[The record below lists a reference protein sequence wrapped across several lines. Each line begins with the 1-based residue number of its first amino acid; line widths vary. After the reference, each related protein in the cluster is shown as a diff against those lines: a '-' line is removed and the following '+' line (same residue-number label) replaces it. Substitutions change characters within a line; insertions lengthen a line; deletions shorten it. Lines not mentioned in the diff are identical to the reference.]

1 MNDIVFAAP
10 GVDTAEQAALR
21 DAVRTALARRGG
33 SASLRAAMAATP
45 RFDAALW
52 TTLAEQVGVA
62 ALAVPERF
70 GGVGAT
76 LVESH
81 VVLEEL
87 ARSLHPVPMLG
98 SVLATQALLFTR
110 DDDACARL
118 LPPIAA
124 GESVAALCWA
134 DDTGWDSPGV
144 VADGGLL
151 TGTAHYVLDG
161 EYADVFLV
169 IARSGTHTTL
179 HEVSPDADGVSR
191 TALPVLDPT
200 RPLARV
206 TFDETPSQT
215 IAAPG
220 DLIDR
225 LQAVA
230 AVAVSAE
237 QVGVAAELLDRTVAH
252 TGSRNQFGRPIGSF
266 QALKHRM
273 ADMFVAVESARSIS
287 YAAAHSLVRDVGST
301 DGGSP
306 VGPDTTI
313 ASARI
318 HCARAAASVA
328 GEAVQMHGGIGITW
342 EHDVHLYFK
351 RAHTGA
357 QLFGRPQRE
366 TDGLARSLGL

>member
-1 MNDIVFAAP
+1 MSDTVFAAP
-10 GVDTAEQAALR
+10 GVDTAEQSALR
-21 DAVRTALARRGG
+21 DSVRTVLARQGG

-45 RFDAALW
+45 RFDGSLW
-52 TTLAEQVGVA
+52 RTLAEQVGVA

-81 VVLEEL
+81 IVLEEL
-87 ARSLHPVPMLG
+87 GRSLHPVPMLG
-98 SVLATQALLFTR
+98 AVLATQALLLTR

-118 LPPIAA
+118 LPGIAE
-124 GESVAALCWA
+124 GSSVAALCWA
-134 DDTGWDSPGV
+134 DESGWDTRGV

-191 TALPVLDPT
+191 TPLPVLDPT
-200 RPLARV
+200 RPLTRV
-206 TFDETPSQT
+206 TFDDTPAQT

-220 DLIDR
+220 DLIGR

-230 AVAVSAE
+230 SVALSAE
-237 QVGVAAELLDRTVAH
+237 QVGVSAELLDRTVAH
-252 TGSRNQFGRPIGSF
+252 TSARTQFGRPIGSF

-287 YAAAHSLVRDVGST
+287 YAAAHALAHDS
-301 DGGSP
+301 
-306 VGPDTTI
+306 GPDGADPTI
-313 ASARI
+313 AAARI
-318 HCARAAASVA
+318 HCSRAAAAVA

-342 EHDVHLYFK
+342 EHDVQLYFK
-351 RAHTGA
+351 RAHTDA
-357 QLFGRPQRE
+357 QLFKRPQTANE
-366 TDGLARSLGL
+366 GLARTLEL

>member
-1 MNDIVFAAP
+1 MSDTVFAAP
-10 GVDTAEQAALR
+10 GIDTAEQAALR
-21 DAVRTALARRGG
+21 DSVRTVLARQGG
-33 SASLRAAMAATP
+33 SAALRTAMAASP
-45 RFDAALW
+45 RVDHALW
-52 TTLAEQVGVA
+52 TTLAQQVGVA

-81 VVLEEL
+81 IVLEEL

-98 SVLATQALLFTR
+98 SVLATQALLLTR
-110 DDDACARL
+110 DDDACERL
-118 LPPIAA
+118 LPPIAE
-124 GESVAALCWA
+124 GTSVAAVCWA
-134 DDTGWDSPGV
+134 DESGWDTPGV
-144 VADGGLL
+144 VDGVVAEGGLL

-161 EYADVFLV
+161 EYADVLLV

-179 HEVSPDADGVSR
+179 HEVSPDAEGVSR
-191 TALPVLDPT
+191 VALPVLDPT

-206 TFDETPSQT
+206 AFDDTPSQT

-220 DLIDR
+220 DLVER
-225 LQAVA
+225 LRAVA

-252 TGSRNQFGRPIGSF
+252 TGSRTQFGRPIGSF

-273 ADMFVAVESARSIS
+273 ADMFVSVESARSIS
-287 YAAAHSLVRDVGST
+287 YAAAYALAADSHT
-301 DGGSP
+301 DP
-306 VGPDTTI
+306 AI
-313 ASARI
+313 AAARI
-318 HCARAAASVA
+318 HCSRAAVAVA

-351 RAHTGA
+351 RAHAGV
-357 QLFGRPQRE
+357 QLFGRPRTV
-366 TDGLARSLGL
+366 TDGLAESLGL